1 MYLDSAYLVKFY
13 ANEPDSAAV
22 RALIRR
28 ADSLVSSAWSLGEVS
43 CALHRHLREQYLS
56 AEQAHELVRAFL
68 EHVDAG
74 IWTLIPVSERILR
87 RAALLLGA
95 APPSL
100 YLRAGG
106 AIHLVTAQD
115 SGEREVGTSD
125 RHMLAAAPYFGL
137 IGRSATEPRT

>member
-28 ADSLVSSAWSLGEVS
+28 ANALVSSAWSFGEVS
-43 CALHRHLREQYLS
+43 CAMHRRLRERHLT
-56 AEQAHELVRAFL
+56 AEQVHELVRAFL

-74 IWTLIPVSERILR
+74 VWTLIPVSERILR

-95 APPSL
+95 APPEV
-100 YLRAGG
+100 YLRAGD

-115 SGEREVGTSD
+115 AGEREVWTND
-125 RHMLAAAPYFGL
+125 RRMIAAASYFGL
-137 IGRSATEPRT
+137 AGRSVAEPRA